1 MKNTKRFIAVALM
14 AIMML
19 GATFTAMAANG
30 SMEEITA
37 AEKVANMKIGVYFK
51 VTVPAGVPNAD
62 KITIAEITDEKII
75 ASAYDRSEYVASV
88 VTQDIQKDIK
98 PEKNVDVIVV
108 ARQIF
113 DVQGVKSG
121 QVTLSLGES
130 GKDYKGRLVVASH
143 YNTTTQKW
151 EQMDKLPE
159 IDENGCITINFNSY
173 SPIMI
178 SVLNINKGYLKPGSK
193 YLVEETTM
201 NPQQVLEGADTKSP
215 KMGE

>member
-19 GATFTAMAANG
+19 GATFTAMAANS
-30 SMEEITA
+30 SMKELTDA
-37 AEKVANMKIGVYFK
+37 QKVVEMGKGVYFK
-51 VTVPAGVPNAD
+51 VTVPASIPNAD
-62 KITIAEITDEKII
+62 KITIADITDEKIL
-75 ASAYDRSEYVASV
+75 ASAYDRSEYVADV
-88 VTQDIQKDIK
+88 VVQDIQKDIK
-98 PEKNVDVIVV
+98 PEKNVDVKVLAV
-108 ARQIF
+108 QIF

-121 QVTLSLGES
+121 QVTLSLGEP
-130 GKDYKGRLVVASH
+130 GKDYKGHLVVASH

-159 IDENGCITINFNSY
+159 VDENGCITINFNSY

-178 SVLNINKGYLKPGSK
+178 SVLNINEGYLKPGSK
-193 YLVEETTM
+193 YLVEKTTM
-201 NPQQVLEGADTKSP
+201 TPQQVLEGADTKSP

>member
-19 GATFTAMAANG
+19 GATFTAMAANS
-30 SMEEITA
+30 SMKELTD

-88 VTQDIQKDIK
+88 VTQDIQKSVK
-98 PEKNVDVIVV
+98 PEMNVDVKVL

-121 QVTLSLGES
+121 QVTLALGDNAKS
-130 GKDYKGRLVVASH
+130 YKGHLVVASH

-178 SVLNINKGYLKPGSK
+178 SVLNISEKYLKTDGK
-193 YLVEETTM
+193 YSVEKTTM
-201 NPQQVLEGADTKSP
+201 TPQQVLTGAETKSP